1 VIAELLFAPAEIT
14 TLTEPEPLS
23 VTLVIE
29 GAAATVAT
37 IAVEALLANV
47 EPEAFVPVAAK
58 TTKLPSCALVSVNV
72 VLVAPEMPEQEV
84 RLSPAA
90 LAEGQEYQARALTV
104 GVALPV
110 NIPAGSVAVIT

>member
-1 VIAELLFAPAEIT
+1 MT
-14 TLTEPEPLS
+14 
-23 VTLVIE
+23 
-29 GAAATVAT
+29 
-37 IAVEALLANV
+37 
-47 EPEAFVPVAAK
+47 
-58 TTKLPSCALVSVNV
+58 
-72 VLVAPEMPEQEV
+72 EQEV